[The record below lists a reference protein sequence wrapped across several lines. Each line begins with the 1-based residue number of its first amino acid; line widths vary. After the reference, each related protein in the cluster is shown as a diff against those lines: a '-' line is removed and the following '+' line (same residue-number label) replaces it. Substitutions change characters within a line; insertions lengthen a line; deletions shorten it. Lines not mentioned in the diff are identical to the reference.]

1 MCLCK
6 TILLFSYKA
15 LECYIQILKGKTEW
29 QDQKL
34 VEAVCRLNL
43 DSKCSVETGMQG
55 MAEQPKKPV
64 MPTIVSVGCVQV
76 HWLFQ

>member
-6 TILLFSYKA
+6 TILLFCYKE

-34 VEAVCRLNL
+34 VEVVCRLNL
-43 DSKCSVETGMQG
+43 DSKCSVETGMQS
-55 MAEQPKKPV
+55 MAEQPERLV
-64 MPTIVSVGCVQV
+64 MPTIVSLECVQV
-76 HWLFQ
+76 HWLFR

>member
-15 LECYIQILKGKTEW
+15 LEYYIQILKGKTEW

-34 VEAVCRLNL
+34 VEVVCRLNL
-43 DSKCSVETGMQG
+43 DSKCSVETGMQS
-55 MAEQPKKPV
+55 MAEHSKRLV
-64 MPTIVSVGCVQV
+64 MPTIDSVGCVQV